1 MSHVHVMDLYRRI
14 GSVWQGL
21 SQTMAVRAQV
31 YTREARR
38 RARLI
43 SEKEACVSYT
53 HRVARS
59 HAGQRNLVCC
69 NRSACN
75 MDAHSVLLGEAESC
89 TVPAHGSLSMGSAK
103 SGASAHRSC
112 LPAKIAANATAAASR
127 SLRSSAA
134 GQLASSQTKLTGER
148 AQLSL
153 RYRR

>member
-1 MSHVHVMDLYRRI
+1 
-14 GSVWQGL
+14 
-21 SQTMAVRAQV
+21 MAVRAKV

-112 LPAKIAANATAAASR
+112 LPAKIAASATAAASR

-153 RYRR
+153 ALSQVTEPASVRSCPVALKQGRGTDRL